1 MTAQQPEDRPA
12 ARRPEDRPP
21 PTEDRSG
28 ARRPL
33 HVAAWRGAFRM
44 LDCVLRITRA
54 NAAEPDAKASSRTG
68 SRHVA
73 ESCSRGVLTDQLLQ
87 RCYARCWPPKCEGS
101 VSTSNGLALTTEP
114 TAAACDPWAAK
125 NSSAH
130 FSASTPTAW
139 TSALYPVE
147 DGSSLNPEV
156 NHSNQTVARAFEAR
170 LRARFGCPWIPSS
183 SPKLLVVLL
192 RVFAAVSAHPFAARV
207 SQGH

>member
-1 MTAQQPEDRPA
+1 MQYIAETGGLQCNTTTFSPGGGPRPLISLKTAQQPEDRPA

-101 VSTSNGLALTTEP
+101 VSTSNGLGKAHECWKGRMRRRIDDITLKVSFSKLGNKTVNLTRLVER
-114 TAAACDPWAAK
+114 
-125 NSSAH
+125 AH
-130 FSASTPTAW
+130 SF
-139 TSALYPVE
+139 
-147 DGSSLNPEV
+147 DD
-156 NHSNQTVARAFEAR
+156 
-170 LRARFGCPWIPSS
+170 
-183 SPKLLVVLL
+183 
-192 RVFAAVSAHPFAARV
+192 
-207 SQGH
+207 